1 MLITEGSWKQTPKI
15 KIQNWVN
22 QKQVQ
27 HYTQYENLIQKS

>member
-1 MLITEGSWKQTPKI
+1 MLITEGSWKQTPRI

-27 HYTQYENLIQKS
+27 HYTHI